1 MIINVLRRFYESL
14 CIWWA
19 KTNGDTEMW
28 RYFVKYQMKMH
39 DNRAIKQCC
48 GKKEWSVK
56 KNFQGISQEVFQQ
69 KVYWECV
76 NSLDSLKAK
85 TQHSWIHKSQ
95 GSLINS
101 GTKSHFCSVIWQW
114 TLTLMQKFHCFCHST
129 ICCRG
134 SKQLHF
140 NNLLLGIGSTSF
152 SIDWTV
158 LFFAELSTLSLNVI
172 SYY

>member
-1 MIINVLRRFYESL
+1 MYCDVFMNHCVYGEQKRMEIQKCDVILSNIKWKCMTTVRLNSVVVRRSGV
-14 CIWWA
+14 W
-19 KTNGDTEMW
+19 
-28 RYFVKYQMKMH
+28 
-39 DNRAIKQCC
+39 
-48 GKKEWSVK
+48 K